1 MCGRFVLSTPAD
13 AIAEEFAALTG
24 GLVLRPR
31 YNIAPM
37 QDVAVV
43 RVSGG
48 QRVLA
53 QLRWGLIPFW
63 AKDPAIASKLI
74 NARSESAAT
83 KPSFR
88 EALKKRRCIVP
99 ATGFYEWKKEGTRKQ
114 PWYFRPSRPGA
125 LLAIAGMWERWK
137 DPEGNPVDTVCLLTS
152 EANSVLSP
160 VHDRMPVLLDRAG
173 VKRWLDDSISD
184 AAKLQDLLVPGPP
197 EALAGHPVSTAVN
210 SVRNDD
216 ARNVEPEPGVAA
228 APPPDDTQGRL
239 F

>member
-13 AIAEEFAALTG
+13 AIAEEFAALTA

-43 RVSGG
+43 RMSGG

-74 NARSESAAT
+74 NARAESAAT

-99 ATGFYEWKKEGTRKQ
+99 ATGFYEWKKEGTRRQ

-160 VHDRMPVLLDRAG
+160 VHDRMPVLLDRTG
-173 VKRWLDDSISD
+173 VTRWLDDSVSD
-184 AAKLQDLLVPGPP
+184 VTKLQDLLVPAPA
-197 EALAGHPVSTAVN
+197 EALGAHPVSTAVN

-216 ARNVEPEPGVAA
+216 ARNIESMEPE
-228 APPPDDTQGRL
+228 APPRDPEDKQGSL